1 MNPFFLK
8 KYKNKKG
15 YDSLK
20 TESSKEERNPKNHQE
35 NIEFNEQINTNEP
48 KSDDKISEFNSEPS
62 ENTYQV
68 KEKENNNPSEFR
80 ASFPS
85 NHKEEKKKRY
95 SKAFARFKK
104 RYSAIPLKEENKVK
118 GSEKIRNIVA
128 MLEKQIKGEFVEEKK
143 EEGKK
148 NEFLEKRN
156 TVIQNDI
163 LFTTS
168 AFVKIQ
174 KKKGQRPSVVNFE

>member
-1 MNPFFLK
+1 
-8 KYKNKKG
+8 
-15 YDSLK
+15 
-20 TESSKEERNPKNHQE
+20 
-35 NIEFNEQINTNEP
+35 
-48 KSDDKISEFNSEPS
+48 
-62 ENTYQV
+62 
-68 KEKENNNPSEFR
+68 
-80 ASFPS
+80 
-85 NHKEEKKKRY
+85 
-95 SKAFARFKK
+95 
-104 RYSAIPLKEENKVK
+104 
-118 GSEKIRNIVA
+118 

-163 LFTTS
+163 LFTIS

>member
-1 MNPFFLK
+1 
-8 KYKNKKG
+8 
-15 YDSLK
+15 
-20 TESSKEERNPKNHQE
+20 
-35 NIEFNEQINTNEP
+35 
-48 KSDDKISEFNSEPS
+48 
-62 ENTYQV
+62 
-68 KEKENNNPSEFR
+68 
-80 ASFPS
+80 
-85 NHKEEKKKRY
+85 
-95 SKAFARFKK
+95 
-104 RYSAIPLKEENKVK
+104 
-118 GSEKIRNIVA
+118 

>member
-8 KYKNKKG
+8 KYKNKEG
-15 YDSLK
+15 YNSLK
-20 TESSKEERNPKNHQE
+20 TESSKEESNPKNHQE